1 MKCEKVND
9 AGLANS
15 INEPLAIMTGHSLN
29 SLIVSED
36 GKNAILYNIFSTV
49 RKLPKVNADGKFD
62 ELIDEPVNIGI
73 STTYNIETEEDKEYV
88 DNAEINV
95 LNMDSETFK
104 KANSDFSSIYPL
116 DLYHSNIYPVKFL
129 DMDTD
134 SPKVIFSGYHIIG
147 DIDDSSTYYTKQF
160 IIPFGTY
167 IMLAK
172 IKYDLIHH
180 IETNR
185 YKYYAYSGTDFKYII
200 KNLTDFKYIGS
211 ELVKT
216 EDNGDTKVFSMYELS
231 GDETKYIAM
240 LFTTSKK
247 VSIHKE
253 KVLLEF
259 AKEHHNKVF
268 SFNMNSFLY
277 YETDEGKKVAA
288 FIVYDTEEKTYTIY
302 NLTDKIAE
310 ELLNPDKEVE

>member
-1 MKCEKVND
+1 MKCKKVND
-9 AGLANS
+9 VELTNS
-15 INEPLAIMTGHSLN
+15 INEPLAIVTGHSLI
-29 SLIVSED
+29 STILSDD
-36 GKNAILYNIFSTV
+36 GKNAVLYNILSTV
-49 RKLPKVNADGKFD
+49 RKVPRVNSDGKFD
-62 ELIDEPVNIGI
+62 GIVEEPVNIGI
-73 STTYNIETEEDKEYV
+73 STSYSIETEEDKEYV

-95 LNMDSETFK
+95 SNMDSETFK
-104 KANSDFSSIYPL
+104 KANGEISSIYPL
-116 DLYHSNIYPVKFL
+116 DLYRSNICPIKFL

-134 SPKVIFSGYHIIG
+134 DPKVIISGYHIIG
-147 DIDDSSTYYTKQF
+147 DIDGTSKYYSKHF
-160 IIPFGTY
+160 LLPFGTY

-172 IKYDLIHH
+172 IKYDLEHH
-180 IETNR
+180 IKINK
-185 YKYYAYSGTDFKYII
+185 YKYYGYSGTDFKYNI

-211 ELVKT
+211 ELAKT
-216 EDNGDTKVFSMYELS
+216 EDNGDSKVFSMYELS

-259 AKEHHNKVF
+259 ANEHRGVLNF
-268 SFNMNSFLY
+268 GMNSFLY
-277 YETDEGKKVAA
+277 YKADKEKNVAA
-288 FIVYDTEEKTYTIY
+288 FIAYNSKEKIYTIY